1 MSADLDARRI
11 SAAAAAA
18 DFEREFDA
26 YLGGAA
32 EEPDYV
38 AVAFR
43 LCTELR
49 SVLGALEEGEIRF
62 IAAASALAEGR
73 SAGPGVTPPASAAH
87 GDTAELT
94 AVDLQTVLGALSDG
108 AAVRE
113 SLGDD
118 GQAVRYRALMR
129 ALGRD

>member
-1 MSADLDARRI
+1 MSADLDARRVA
-11 SAAAAAA
+11 AAAAAA

-32 EEPDYV
+32 QPDYV

-94 AVDLQTVLGALSDG
+94 PADLQTVLGALSD
-108 AAVRE
+108 ATAVRE

>member
-1 MSADLDARRI
+1 VTADLDARRI

-18 DFEREFDA
+18 DFERESAA

-32 EEPDYV
+32 QPDYV

-49 SVLGALEEGEIRF
+49 SLLGALEEGEIRF
-62 IAAASALAEGR
+62 LGAATALAEGR
-73 SAGPGVTPPASAAH
+73 SAGPGVTPPASSAH

-108 AAVRE
+108 AAARE
-113 SLGDD
+113 ATGDD
-118 GQAVRYRALMR
+118 DLAIRYRALMR